1 MKLEPLE
8 DLRKRAA
15 AGDVD
20 AQIRMGNR
28 YLCGVTVEVDLDEAS
43 KWFLLAGK
51 SGSAAGFMSLGLHYS
66 GSAQPRDVAKAMHF
80 YEKAAKLGHVD
91 AQLNLGRFYFV
102 GDGVEQDYVKA
113 RKWIQKAAAQGSPQ
127 GYFLMGALYDGELGL
142 KRDIKKAVKYYE
154 LSIAGGYAC
163 AMLNLGCMY
172 LYGQGVEADEA
183 RSTELFRQGA
193 ELNHPPCLCNL
204 GAAYS
209 LGRGIEV
216 DKEEAVRLFREAAVR
231 GYAVAQMNMAGSLAF
246 GLGCRKN
253 IPLSYAWAKIAEEVS
268 ANARKFLAKE
278 LKDVTPAQRA
288 AGEKLILK
296 LRKEMAAIEPLEF
309 PFINDGT

>member
-1 MKLEPLE
+1 
-8 DLRKRAA
+8 
-15 AGDVD
+15 
-20 AQIRMGNR
+20 
-28 YLCGVTVEVDLDEAS
+28 
-43 KWFLLAGK
+43 
-51 SGSAAGFMSLGLHYS
+51 
-66 GSAQPRDVAKAMHF
+66 
-80 YEKAAKLGHVD
+80 
-91 AQLNLGRFYFV
+91 
-102 GDGVEQDYVKA
+102 
-113 RKWIQKAAAQGSPQ
+113 
-127 GYFLMGALYDGELGL
+127 MGALYDGELGL

-183 RSTELFRQGA
+183 KSTELFRQGA

-216 DKEEAVRLFREAAVR
+216 DKEEAVRLFREAAIR

-268 ANARKFLAKE
+268 AKARKFLAEE
-278 LKDVTPAQRA
+278 LKGVTPAQRVA
-288 AGEKLILK
+288 AQKLIVK
-296 LRKEMAAIEPLEF
+296 LRMEMASIEPLEF
-309 PFINDGT
+309 PFINDGN